1 MEKEIVGSI
10 IVASAF
16 VLPILTALI
25 MVNHWRPLAA
35 EGNAVY
41 DIDEELDLSALEPL
55 IALPSSPGNV
65 VPVREV
71 EGQEIYQAYIGSSAN
86 PGYRDAAVVAA
97 MVAGRRIASG
107 VSLDINPAS
116 RQALGQLIRE
126 GGLARLIE
134 AGARLHE
141 TGCNGC
147 LGMGQAPAAGRR
159 SLRTVTRNFPGRSG
173 TKEDQVYLCSPET
186 AAASGCGRRRAGNAR
201 NSGAAGATRMRTRFL
216 LRSATRIVAV
226 VGVGCSYGP
235 TARTVAL
242 TSIPSFLICSAVA
255 PAAFAQSGGTGGM
268 ALDGR
273 PHPGSPITGWTG
285 NISPA
290 DPYSAGPNMG
300 AWITKAG
307 LIHSRSEV
315 GVGELNGKMYVLGGY
330 ADGNVAQPLN
340 EEYDPV
346 RDMWRERAPLPQGAN
361 HIAVVG
367 LEGKLYAIGGFVERW
382 SDSVPLPFPRE
393 HFNLI
398 VLSGKL
404 YAIGGRMENF
414 SQNTQTI
421 FSLDLHDQGAR
432 WTALPLM
439 PIARSGTQAAVLDN
453 KIFVFGGEGFGG
465 VFNSTEM
472 FDPATQRWSELTPM
486 PVGRHGTGAVTL
498 GNMIYIPAGGP
509 STAAKH
515 RRTRTMHSRIHR
527 FVCGQCRRFVPV
539 RFAERE

>member
-1 MEKEIVGSI
+1 
-10 IVASAF
+10 
-16 VLPILTALI
+16 
-25 MVNHWRPLAA
+25 
-35 EGNAVY
+35 
-41 DIDEELDLSALEPL
+41 
-55 IALPSSPGNV
+55 
-65 VPVREV
+65 
-71 EGQEIYQAYIGSSAN
+71 
-86 PGYRDAAVVAA
+86 
-97 MVAGRRIASG
+97 
-107 VSLDINPAS
+107 
-116 RQALGQLIRE
+116 
-126 GGLARLIE
+126 
-134 AGARLHE
+134 
-141 TGCNGC
+141 
-147 LGMGQAPAAGRR
+147 
-159 SLRTVTRNFPGRSG
+159 
-173 TKEDQVYLCSPET
+173 
-186 AAASGCGRRRAGNAR
+186 
-201 NSGAAGATRMRTRFL
+201 MRTRFL

-226 VGVGCSYGP
+226 VGVGRSYGP

-255 PAAFAQSGGTGGM
+255 PAAFAQSVGTGGM

-367 LEGKLYAIGGFVERW
+367 LEGKLYAIGGFVEQNYHATADVWAYDPAKDTWAAVAPLPQPLGSMAVAAVDGVIHAVGGAGGTTIDNRHTIAVHYIYHPRTNRW

-453 KIFVFGGEGFGG
+453 KIFVFGGERFGG

-509 STAAKH
+509 LNGGEAQTNANQAF
-515 RRTRTMHSRIHR
+515 TY
-527 FVCGQCRRFVPV
+527 P
-539 RFAERE
+539 